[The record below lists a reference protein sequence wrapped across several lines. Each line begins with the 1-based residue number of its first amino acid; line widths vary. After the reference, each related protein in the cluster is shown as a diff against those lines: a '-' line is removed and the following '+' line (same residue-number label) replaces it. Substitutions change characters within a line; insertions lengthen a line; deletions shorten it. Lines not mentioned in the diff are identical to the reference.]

1 MFLVVGL
8 MQMTMWALVKSAV
21 LFPMAELVAV
31 GAEGSSAMF
40 FWDGFEVS
48 EER

>member
-1 MFLVVGL
+1 MFLVMGL
-8 MQMTMWALVKSAV
+8 VQMAVWALVKSAV
-21 LFPMAELVAV
+21 LFPMTELVAV
-31 GAEGSSAMF
+31 GAEGSSAML